1 MNEYIKTK
9 ETYFLFSKPFCFQE
23 KASPNSHPPPILGF
37 VMRAW
42 LREPSAAISEWT
54 KPSCSQATIRHL
66 TRWLNYGNMLL
77 GILIQLRTVAT
88 PPCLL
93 FTVLCKPKKELFF
106 LFLYLDILCTVCHGK
121 WEGRVGIQS
130 AGVVPR
136 PGVCFAFTSEQ
147 MRAAPGS
154 SSAATGDTAAI
165 TYLSAFDNHFQILFE
180 KLYC

>member
-1 MNEYIKTK
+1 MIKLWKYAARNTD
-9 ETYFLFSKPFCFQE
+9 TTPHRGNTTL
-23 KASPNSHPPPILGF
+23 
-37 VMRAW
+37 
-42 LREPSAAISEWT
+42 SAI
-54 KPSCSQATIRHL
+54 HD
-66 TRWLNYGNMLL
+66 LNY
-77 GILIQLRTVAT
+77 
-88 PPCLL
+88 
-93 FTVLCKPKKELFF
+93 KPKKELFF

-130 AGVVPR
+130 AGV

-154 SSAATGDTAAI
+154 SSAAAGDTAAI